1 LTPLGLQ
8 PGLPY
13 PLGATP
19 RDGGINFAVF
29 ASHAT
34 RVELCLFDVDGA
46 HELARLSL
54 PQCDDGVWHGFLP
67 GIGPGLVYGW
77 RVHGPFEPAAGH
89 RHNPHKL
96 LLDPCARE
104 IVGRF
109 EWRNEHFAYRRGAT
123 EDGSRSCDSF
133 DSRDNSPW
141 ALKARVAAPLPPP
154 QQPRPR
160 WPLADSVLYEL
171 HVKGF
176 TRLMPGV
183 PEALRGTYAGLAHP
197 AAIEHLVRL
206 GVTAVS
212 LLPVHYAISEQ
223 RLGTL
228 GLSNYWGYNTIGFFA
243 ADPRWSLTPDDP
255 GATRA
260 EFRAMVEA
268 LHAAGLEVLLDV
280 VYNHSAEGGEDGP
293 TIAFRGLDNAVY
305 YRAQPGDPARCENL
319 TGCGNTFA
327 VHHPRVTQL
336 VLDSLRYWAGEMGVD
351 GFRFD
356 LAPVLGR
363 GAPGQPGD
371 GGFDPQAAFFTALAQ
386 DPLLAGCKLIAE
398 PWDAGP
404 QGYQLGR
411 FPGRWAEWND
421 RFRDANR
428 LYWLTRGV
436 TRGEFARRFAASN
449 DFFHRGLRKPSA
461 SINFVAAHDGF
472 TVADVVSH
480 NHRHNQANGEHNRDG
495 HHANFS
501 INGGVEGAT
510 DDPVINAMR
519 RRHVRALLA
528 TTLLAHGTPMLLAGD
543 ELGRT
548 QRGNNNAYCQDN
560 EIGWLDWA
568 RADAELIA
576 VTAQLVALRREL
588 PALHQDRWLR
598 GEEVEAG
605 ARGAR
610 PDAAW
615 LHPAGRG
622 MGIADWH
629 DLSEHAFALLLM
641 PPPQAPQSPAVLL
654 LFNPVSTPTGFVLP
668 AGRWQLRLDT
678 ANERPLPQPIA
689 IEGTAFE
696 LGPHSL
702 ALLCR
707 AA

>member
-1 LTPLGLQ
+1 MSVRLE
-8 PGLPY
+8 PGLPH

-19 RDGGINFAVF
+19 RDGGTNFALF
-29 ASHAT
+29 AGHAT
-34 RVELCLFDVDGA
+34 RVELCLFDVGGTQ
-46 HELARLSL
+46 EWARLEL
-54 PQCDDGVWHGFLP
+54 RQHEDGIWHGFLP
-67 GIGPGLVYGW
+67 ELGAGLVYGW
-77 RVHGPFEPAAGH
+77 RVHGPFEPGAGH

-109 EWRNEHFAYRRGAT
+109 EWREEHLGHADDPLQP
-123 EDGSRSCDSF
+123 DG
-133 DSRDNSPW
+133 RDNAAW
-141 ALKARVAAPLPPP
+141 ALKARVAEALPPLR
-154 QQPRPR
+154 QPRPHTA
-160 WPLADSVLYEL
+160 LAESVLYEL

-176 TRLMPGV
+176 TKLMPGV
-183 PEALRGTYAGLAHP
+183 PEPLRGSYAGLAHP
-197 AAIEHLVRL
+197 AAIAHLRRL

-212 LLPVHYAISEQ
+212 LLPVHYAISEE

-255 GATRA
+255 SATRA

-268 LHAAGLEVLLDV
+268 LHAAGIEVLLDV
-280 VYNHSAEGGEDGP
+280 VYNHTAEAGEQGP
-293 TIAFRGLDNAVY
+293 TIAFRGLDNASY
-305 YRAQPGDPARCENL
+305 YRLQPEDRALCENL
-319 TGCGNTFA
+319 TGCGNTLA
-327 VHHPRVTQL
+327 LHHPRVTQL

-363 GAPGQPGD
+363 TAPGGPAA
-371 GGFDPQAAFFTALAQ
+371 GGFDPQAAFFAALAQ
-386 DPLLAGCKLIAE
+386 DPPLAGCKLIAE

-404 QGYQLGR
+404 HGYQLGR

-436 TRGEFARRFAASN
+436 TRGEFARRFAASD
-449 DFFHRGLRKPSA
+449 DFFHHGLRKPSA

-472 TVADVVSH
+472 TLLDTVSH

-501 INGGVEGAT
+501 INCGVEGASAH
-510 DDPVINAMR
+510 PALNALR
-519 RRHVRALLA
+519 KQHVRTLLA
-528 TTLLAHGTPMLLAGD
+528 NTLLAHGTPMLLAGD
-543 ELGRT
+543 EIGRT

-568 RADAELIA
+568 RADEALIEVCA
-576 VTAQLVALRREL
+576 RLVALRREL

-598 GEEVEAG
+598 GEEVERVDG
-605 ARGAR
+605 ERR

-615 LHPAGRG
+615 LHPDGRE
-622 MGIADWH
+622 MSIEDWH
-629 DLSEHAFALLLM
+629 ELSQHAFALLLE
-641 PPPQAPQSPAVLL
+641 PPPQAPQSATVLV
-654 LFNPVSTPTGFVLP
+654 LFNPAPAPTRFALP
-668 AGRWQLRLDT
+668 SEGRWQLRFDSGH
-678 ANERPLPQPIA
+678 ERPLAGAVAVDTP
-689 IEGTAFE
+689 AFE

-707 AA
+707 SSS